1 MRRKR
6 RTRRETEQRL
16 DRSKRACDSDCRV
29 SRRSNEAHGT
39 EVKRQS
45 HAVHTANHIYEM
57 TLRHF
62 WIHYLTPQRGRRGA
76 NTPPLCEVTHCSSGS
91 PRSRPTGLPWGDTCY
106 SSSNFANSRIEFAK
120 SIWWSTGHEVGS
132 SSAASNPL
140 PWPTLSQARR
150 LVVWGVVQCATLAC

>member
-1 MRRKR
+1 MYKGRWRVTR
-6 RTRRETEQRL
+6 SRTLAGSQPH
-16 DRSKRACDSDCRV
+16 RAL
-29 SRRSNEAHGT
+29 
-39 EVKRQS
+39 
-45 HAVHTANHIYEM
+45 TANHIYEM

-140 PWPTLSQARR
+140 PWATLSQARR
-150 LVVWGVVQCATLAC
+150 LVVWGVYSAPHSHAECCTGI